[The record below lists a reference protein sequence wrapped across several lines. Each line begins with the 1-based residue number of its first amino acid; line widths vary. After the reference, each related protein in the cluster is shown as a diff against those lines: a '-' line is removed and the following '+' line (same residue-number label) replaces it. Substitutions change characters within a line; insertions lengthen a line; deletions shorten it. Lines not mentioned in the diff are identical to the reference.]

1 MELLDT
7 KQIAELLHSAGLNA
21 YSIPNNQ
28 SAQEWNEY
36 RERLA
41 DNIAHWCEVRRRHG
55 QSE

>member
-21 YSIPNNQ
+21 YSIPNNR
-28 SAQEWNEY
+28 SAQEWNDY

-55 QSE
+55 KSE